1 MLATTPI
8 LATAPGSPGWPPC
21 RAVRL
26 DGGYPGRGTA
36 VLTRLTV
43 RRDSTLPA
51 VDAVLSTHEL
61 DIMGAQA
68 TASRR
73 AEFAYGRYVAK
84 TALSHLAGEPIPFAS
99 IDITPGVFRQPI
111 AHVVGRPGLA
121 VSITHDEAEY
131 AAVAFPAGCPVGID
145 VQHVSPAATAVIAEV
160 LTPAERAWLPPD
172 RAGPGRDEIAATLWA
187 AREALGKALGLG
199 LLVDPEVL
207 EVGDLR
213 PCADGVHPFH
223 PAGSGASGSAA
234 YPRFPPFAAT
244 LWTGPRAVMAL
255 AHPRRAPR

>member
-8 LATAPGSPGWPPC
+8 SPTAPDVPGWPPC

-26 DGGYPGRGTA
+26 DGGFPGRATA
-36 VLTRLTV
+36 VLTRLTI
-43 RRDSTLPA
+43 RRDAPFPA
-51 VDAVLSTHEL
+51 VDAVLSTHEV
-61 DIMGAQA
+61 DIMGAQG

-84 TALSHLAGEPIPFAS
+84 TALSRLAGEPIPFAS

-145 VQHVSPAATAVIAEV
+145 VHHVRPAATAVIVEG
-160 LTPAERAWLPPD
+160 LTDAERAWLPP
-172 RAGPGRDEIAATLWA
+172 AGAGTSRDETAAALWA

-199 LLVDPEVL
+199 LLVDPDVL

-213 PCADGVHPFH
+213 RCADGIHPFH
-223 PAGSGASGSAA
+223 PAGRGATGSAA

-255 AHPRRAPR
+255 AHPRKAPQ